1 MTRSVIA
8 AIIGAALLL
17 TLTIAACTSQSTL
30 SSLVT
35 ILGNSTA
42 SIATI
47 EGNTSLAAQ
56 IKSDTTAASA
66 AVLAWKSGTSA
77 AMAIEAL
84 NIVEDDLNLIPATG
98 PYVPLIDLAIGTVE
112 SILALLPQPVATA
125 TAIATARAKG
135 IQRRTVYI
143 AKPPKD
149 ADHFKSA
156 WNGIVA
162 GNPALAPVTIK

>member
-1 MTRSVIA
+1 MTRSVIV

-42 SIATI
+42 SIAAV
-47 EGNTSLAAQ
+47 EGNASLAAQ

-66 AVLAWKSGTSA
+66 AVLAWKTGTST

-84 NIVEDDLNLIPATG
+84 NIVEDDLNLIPNTG
-98 PYVPLIDLAIGTVE
+98 PYLPLVDLAIGTVE

-125 TAIATARAKG
+125 TTTARAKG

-149 ADHFKSA
+149 SDHFKSA